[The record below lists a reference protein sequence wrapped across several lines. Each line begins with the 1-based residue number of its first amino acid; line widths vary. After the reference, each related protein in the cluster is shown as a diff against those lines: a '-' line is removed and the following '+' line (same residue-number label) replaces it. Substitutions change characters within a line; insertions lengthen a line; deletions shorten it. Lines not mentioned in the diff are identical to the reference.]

1 MFSLFPIHRPR
12 LGISFRAQALD
23 LVEVRHRWNRLPTV
37 TRLASQSL
45 PAGLLVPS
53 AAAPNM
59 ADPAAVTKELR
70 SLLDGTGDRAV
81 AIDLPMACGTPAL
94 CHFETFPTAHAEQ
107 EALLRWRLRQDE
119 HLTAPDLT
127 LRWQA
132 FSAAEPPS
140 TAVSILV
147 VAIRHSVLDQYHQ
160 VCEKAGLIPVSMG
173 FATFNL
179 LHLARLAFP
188 TEAEVYVA
196 HRTAEA
202 LIVLAFRDGRPV
214 RLRVKPLRRTSAELK
229 TDLLQTLQYFSQ
241 DDSHRDHAVART
253 TPLYLVE
260 EGIAAMPSVGQDLS
274 EVWTLSE
281 QPGWTVPVLRAHW
294 ATAPIVSTL
303 ANPDQP
309 PFGALACVL
318 VS

>member
-12 LGISFRAQALD
+12 LGISFRARTLE
-23 LVEVRHRWNRLPTV
+23 LVEVCRRWNRIPTV
-37 TRLASQSL
+37 TRLVSQSL

-53 AAAPNM
+53 ATAPNM
-59 ADPAAVTKELR
+59 ADPSAVTKELEA
-70 SLLDGTGDRAV
+70 LLQHVRDRAV

-107 EALLRWRLRQDE
+107 DALLRWRLRQDE
-119 HLTAPDLT
+119 HLTASDLT

-132 FSAAEPPS
+132 FPAAEPTS

-147 VAIRHSVLDQYHQ
+147 VAIRSSILDQYHRI
-160 VCEKAGLIPVSMG
+160 CEGANLIPVSMG
-173 FATFNL
+173 FSIFHL
-179 LHLARLAFP
+179 LHLARSAFP
-188 TEAEVYVA
+188 TETEVYVA

-202 LIVLAFRDGRPV
+202 LIVLVFRDGRPV
-214 RLRVKPLRRTSAELK
+214 RLRVKPLRRTSADLNTE
-229 TDLLQTLQYFSQ
+229 LLQTLQYFAQ
-241 DDSHRDHAVART
+241 DDSHRDYAVART

-260 EGIAAMPSVGQDLS
+260 EGTAAVPSVGQGPS

-281 QPGWTVPVLRAHW
+281 QPGWTVSVVRAHW
-294 ATAPIVSTL
+294 AMAPIVSTVV
-303 ANPDQP
+303 NPDQP

-318 VS
+318 AS